1 MMSYL
6 TNIVF
11 TMMGHTV
18 LTPQLLKKQHLQN
31 KQQQTTKSTT
41 TPILHLPHLMIVG
54 KDVKIGVV
62 GVVVCFEGVAF

>member
-31 KQQQTTKSTT
+31 KQQQHIKQQNQQ
-41 TPILHLPHLMIVG
+41 PHLFLHLPHLMIVT
-54 KDVKIGVV
+54 
-62 GVVVCFEGVAF
+62 ALL